1 MTLGGYRG
9 IVTKRLVDPFLVA
22 AFFAVIGLLA
32 YFLSMPERWAAVM
45 VLVFFAAITAANPVN
60 GAVFLFLAAPF
71 YLGESGWP
79 GYWMTEVFVFITIAS
94 AVFHTARLKD
104 APPFP
109 LGRVFVFLLA
119 ASAASVPIDG
129 REFLYEAWA
138 ASARDF
144 FAWWLAAHPEPTV
157 HYLRVLTNTASGAG
171 IFYLAYAL
179 SAAGGAGPVRRLF
192 EAVTCVAGAVCVA
205 GILMVH
211 GLVPKEQE
219 TWRYLTMSLVG
230 SFGGSITAFAFALH
244 FFNQYLL
251 LVLPAALYVMFD
263 RRRQPVSLAA
273 ASAAFG
279 LATYCVIQGGLR
291 TSAALLYLT
300 LIFAAGLYIHH
311 AAGRARAGKVC
322 AAALILVA
330 AAAGGYALMGG
341 LAFQRL
347 YGEILSRV
355 DIELFENIGD
365 FAGDPLYFMKHGI
378 SEPRFFLWHTAI
390 LMFLSSPL
398 LGVGLGRYTAL
409 FKEYYAS
416 DWFNW
421 EYIGFA
427 SGATAHSTYF
437 EILANQGV
445 IGLAAWGL
453 LTGSVLAGGF
463 RALKNQDSKTQE
475 KALIIAL
482 LASLVIFLLMG
493 VTHHLF
499 LNRAIEIFFW
509 VLLGLLAGLSADYLK
524 KPDMNSKTFAAV
536 MAFVAAAF
544 LWQVKL
550 VADRPIDEG
559 YSTGFY
565 NWERQPGGGGA
576 RWTGERAV
584 MKIGPGEGRL
594 VLPMSAPIPGL
605 DERPRKA
612 VLWLDGRRTE
622 AVFGDTAWQDVVIFE
637 GRLAEG
643 GMLWIETDGV
653 YNPKEAGAS
662 SDDRDLGVMVGRPRW
677 EPPSD

>member
-1 MTLGGYRG
+1 M
-9 IVTKRLVDPFLVA
+9 I
-22 AFFAVIGLLA
+22 LA
-32 YFLSMPERWAAVM
+32 
-45 VLVFFAAITAANPVN
+45 FFAAIAFTNPVN
-60 GAVFLFLAAPF
+60 GAVFLLLAAPF

-94 AVFHTARLKD
+94 AAFHAARWKD

-109 LGRVFVFLLA
+109 LGRVFIFLLA

-138 ASARDF
+138 ASAGDV

-157 HYLRVLTNTASGAG
+157 HYLRVFTNTASGAAL
-171 IFYLAYAL
+171 FYLAYTL
-179 SAAGGAGPVRRLF
+179 SAAGAGPARRLF
-192 EAVTCVAGAVCVA
+192 EALTYVAGAVCIA

-219 TWRYLTMSLVG
+219 TWRYLTISLVG

-251 LVLPAALYVMFD
+251 LVLPAALYTMFD

-273 ASAAFG
+273 ASAAFA
-279 LATYCVIQGGLR
+279 LISYCVIQGGLR
-291 TSAALLYLT
+291 TSAALLYLA
-300 LIFAAGLYIHH
+300 LIFTAGLYIYH
-311 AAGRARAGKVC
+311 AAGRAKAGRVY
-322 AAALILVA
+322 AAALILIA

-347 YGEILSRV
+347 YGEILSKV
-355 DIELFENIGD
+355 DMELFENIGD
-365 FAGDPLYFMKHGI
+365 FAGDPLYFMKHGV
-378 SEPRFFLWHTAI
+378 SEPRFFLWHTAV

-398 LGVGLGRYTAL
+398 LGVGLGRYTAM

-437 EILANQGV
+437 EMLANQGV

-463 RALKNQDSKTQE
+463 RALKNQDSKTQK

-499 LNRAIEIFFW
+499 LSRAIEIFFW
-509 VLLGLLAGLSADYLK
+509 VQFGLLAGLSKGFPPRPLGK
-524 KPDMNSKTFAAV
+524 KAFIAV
-536 MAFVAAAF
+536 MALVALAFAYQVRLVAA
-544 LWQVKL
+544 
-550 VADRPIDEG
+550 RPIPES

-565 NWERQPGGGGA
+565 NWERQPGGAGA
-576 RWTGERAV
+576 RWTGKRAV

-605 DERPRKA
+605 DASPRK
-612 VLWLDGRRTE
+612 VTLWLDGRRTE
-622 AVFGDTAWQDVVIFE
+622 ALFHDTAWKDVVLFE
-637 GRLAEG
+637 GRLGKGAI
-643 GMLWIETDGV
+643 LWIESGGV
-653 YNPKEAGAS
+653 YNPKKEGAS
-662 SDDRDLGVMVGRPRW
+662 SDDRDLGVMVGQPRW
-677 EPPSD
+677 EKG